1 MDIHSGLMVVCWY
14 VYNWGVVIVLSQGYA
29 YSFPQSYPRFFTLH
43 SSLNIECCD
52 DGVVVAGVDGVIDV
66 AGYWG

>member
-1 MDIHSGLMVVCWY
+1 MCITGVLLLCYHRVMRIVFHRVIHGSSLY
-14 VYNWGVVIVLSQGYA
+14 
-29 YSFPQSYPRFFTLH
+29 TLH